1 MGIRSLSTASISTGT
16 KRSKVWD
23 QSAVVITNSYESI
36 ATYTV
41 GSTAQSTITF
51 SSIPSTY
58 KHLQLRASH
67 KSSSPVWATM
77 NLNSDSTASNYA
89 SHRLEGT
96 DNSVIAES
104 FTSSQQNKV
113 FTTYPFFGASVIDFL
128 NYQSTNTYKTVR
140 GLHGW
145 VGDGVGGNN
154 GEVNFMSLVW
164 MNTSAINSI
173 SINLSGQT
181 FQQYSH
187 FALYGIRG

>member
-1 MGIRSLSTASISTGT
+1 MSVRFFSKSSIKTGV
-16 KRSKVWD
+16 KSADFWD
-23 QSAVVITNSYESI
+23 GSAVVITNSYESI

-67 KSSSPVWATM
+67 KSSNPVWATM
-77 NLNSDSTASNYA
+77 NLNSDSTTSNYA
-89 SHRLEGT
+89 SHRFEGT
-96 DNSVIAES
+96 DNQVIAES

-113 FTTYPFFGASVIDFL
+113 FTTYPFFGASVMDFL
-128 NYQSTNTYKTVR
+128 DYQNTNKYKTVK

-145 VGDGVGGNN
+145 VGDGVGGSN
-154 GEVNFMSLVW
+154 GEVNFMSLIW